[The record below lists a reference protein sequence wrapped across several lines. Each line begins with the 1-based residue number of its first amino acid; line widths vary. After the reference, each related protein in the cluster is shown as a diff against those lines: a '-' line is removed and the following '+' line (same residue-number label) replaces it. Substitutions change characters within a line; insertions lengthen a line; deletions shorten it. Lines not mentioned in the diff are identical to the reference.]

1 MKKYCLLFAVLSA
14 VLITTSCASTDEEP
28 EVRSEQPNLQL
39 LILQGR
45 YDEAKSLFFTDL
57 DVNQPD
63 VDKNTAL
70 HVAASMGSVDMI
82 EYLIA
87 RGADTT
93 LRNRD
98 GNTPIHIAIMNRKY
112 DAIRA
117 LAESG
122 KTIFATDKEEK
133 NALDLI
139 FEIDGELLY
148 NSVITPKT
156 LHITNDEGQTLV
168 HYFILNKNLTAIQK
182 CASLGVDLSV
192 ENAQGL
198 TPLELAMQDTSNIIN
213 AKMAAELIK
222 AKCEPMRGEFSYFE
236 DTVRTYNVS
245 LRFANNRTPLHMAAS
260 YGHLGIAQYLL
271 ENGAQIEAQGNFGAT
286 PLHTAVEY
294 GHTMIA
300 KLLLENGA
308 NVNARDQMGR
318 TPLLSKISRKQQL
331 DMYTALLNYKAD
343 VQAKDI
349 YGNTPLHNA
358 TISGVSSLILNRLV
372 KEGADVDARNED
384 GVTPLALAVENEL
397 IDQISFFVNLN
408 ADINAKDKM
417 GESPLTKAIAIATE
431 TKNLSVLQALITP
444 NNVNARDA
452 NGETPL
458 HQAVR
463 GRANKAIIQYIAN
476 SEADLN
482 ARNANGDSILY
493 SAVEM
498 NNKEAG
504 VFLID
509 EGADI
514 YSRNSDDFSPL
525 RLAMVKGGDIRDWFM
540 SKKVINGSDGNG
552 NTPLHYAAE
561 WKYDENIKYIIAK
574 GGDINKKNAVG
585 QTPLHNAAKENS
597 ASTIKLIIENGAN
610 PNARDLLNNTPLHQ
624 SVQWNTLEATKVLIS
639 MGAIVD
645 AKNTSGKT
653 PLAIAAIYD
662 SADSA
667 KILLENKANV
677 NSSDITGKTVLME
690 AVQQR
695 SEKVIPVVLAYGAN
709 VNAQDMYGRNA
720 YHEAAEIKDREIIRV
735 LAAYGGN
742 ALSRDSFAKTP
753 FSLIVNENMDLI
765 NFLLGSDKNLSDS
778 DGNNPLHIAI
788 LCKVKADTMTGL
800 IQSGYDINQRNSK
813 GLTPLNY
820 AIIQRQNNLAKILIQ
835 NNADPF
841 VADNNGDC
849 AITLAFNSPEVQ
861 DILDAL
867 LRKYATTTDFQG
879 DTILHYAARSAN
891 EETLK
896 HILTFGLNKNA
907 TNNNGETPYEVARR
921 WNNQTAIKLLK

>member
-1 MKKYCLLFAVLSA
+1 MKKYCLLFAILSA
-14 VLITTSCASTDEEP
+14 VLIISCASTDETP
-28 EVRSEQPNLQL
+28 EVRSEQPSLQL

-45 YDEAKSLFFTDL
+45 YDEAKDLFVTNL

-63 VDKNTAL
+63 IEKNTAL

-82 EYLIA
+82 EYLLA
-87 RGADTT
+87 RGADTS

-98 GNTPIHIAIMNRKY
+98 GYTPIHIAIMNRKY

-122 KTIFATDKEEK
+122 KTIFYTDKEEK

-156 LHITNDEGQTLV
+156 LKITNDEGQTLV

-182 CASLGVDLSV
+182 CASLGVDLST
-192 ENAQGL
+192 ENAEGL
-198 TPLELAMQDTSNIIN
+198 TPLELAMQDTSSIIN

-236 DTVRTYNVS
+236 DMLRTYNVS
-245 LRFANNRTPLHMAAS
+245 LRFANNRTPLHMAAA

-294 GHTMIA
+294 GQTAVA

-318 TPLLSKISRKQQL
+318 TPLLSKISKKQQL

-343 VQAKDI
+343 VHAKDI

-358 TISGVSSLILNRLV
+358 TMSGVSNLILNRLV

-384 GVTPLALAVENEL
+384 GSTPLGLAVENEL
-397 IDQISFFVNLN
+397 LDQIAFFVNLN

-417 GESPLTKAIAIATE
+417 GESPLTKAIAIASE

-452 NGETPL
+452 NGDTPL

-463 GRANKAIIQYIAN
+463 TKAGKAIVQYLAN

-482 ARNANGDSILY
+482 ARNSNGDSILY
-493 SAVEM
+493 TAVEL

-504 VFLID
+504 VYLI
-509 EGADI
+509 EQGADI
-514 YSRNSDDFSPL
+514 YSRNSEDFSPL
-525 RLAMVKGGDIRDWFM
+525 RLAMLKGGEIRDWFM

-561 WKYDENIKYIIAK
+561 WKYDENIKYIISK

-585 QTPLHNAAKENS
+585 QTPLYNAAKDNS
-597 ASTIKLIIENGAN
+597 VSTIKLIIENGAN
-610 PNARDLLNNTPLHQ
+610 PNARDLLNNTPLHH

-653 PLAIAAIYD
+653 PLAVAATYD
-662 SADSA
+662 SVDSA

-677 NSSDITGKTVLME
+677 NSSDITGRTVLME
-690 AVQQR
+690 AVQQK
-695 SEKVIPVVLAYGAN
+695 SERVIPVVLAYGAN

-720 YHEAAEIKDREIIRV
+720 YHEAAEIKDKEIIRV

-753 FSLIVNENMDLI
+753 FSLIASENIALI
-765 NFLLGSDKNLSDS
+765 NFLLGDNKNLSDS
-778 DGNNPLHIAI
+778 DGNNPLHIAV
-788 LCKVKADTMTGL
+788 LCKVKADTMSGL
-800 IQSGYDINQRNSK
+800 IESGYDINQRNSK

-849 AITLAFNSPEVQ
+849 AITLSFNSPEVQ
-861 DILDAL
+861 DVLDAL
-867 LRKYATTTDFQG
+867 LRKYATTSDFQG

-896 HILTFGLNKNA
+896 HILSFGLNKNA
-907 TNNNGETPYEVARR
+907 TNHNGETAYEVAKR